1 MLIEVLKKV
10 KIENDRLTVAFL
22 GDVAENSQFV
32 IQDEVQGAI
41 TSTVFTQ
48 LLLIVNK
55 MMN

>member
-10 KIENDRLTVAFL
+10 EIENDRLTVAFL

-32 IQDEVQGAI
+32 IQDEVQGTI

-48 LLLIVNK
+48 LLLIINK

>member
-32 IQDEVQGAI
+32 IQDEVQGTI

-48 LLLIVNK
+48 LLLIINK
-55 MMN
+55 MIN

>member
-32 IQDEVQGAI
+32 IQDEVQGTI

-48 LLLIVNK
+48 LLLIINK

>member
-1 MLIEVLKKV
+1 MLTEVLKKV

-32 IQDEVQGAI
+32 IQDEVQGTI

-48 LLLIVNK
+48 LLLIINK